1 MRNII
6 NTIANVT
13 TTGIAVDQVRTV
25 MAGVVDALRA
35 APRHL
40 HLYAAPAPK
49 GWALFTGKQ
58 MPGTGSLPGGEQ
70 LSCSR
75 RERSRCRR
83 PRESS
88 CLRACR

>member
-13 TTGIAVDQVRTV
+13 TGGIAADQVRTV
-25 MAGVVDALRA
+25 MAGVVDVLRA

-40 HLYAAPAPK
+40 HLYAVPASDR
-49 GWALFTGKQ
+49 WDMFDGKQ
-58 MPGTGSLPGGEQ
+58 KPQTGPSPSREQ

-75 RERSRCRR
+75 REPGLCRR
-83 PRESS
+83 PRQSS
-88 CLRACR
+88 CLRTCS

>member
-13 TTGIAVDQVRTV
+13 TGGIAANQVRTV
-25 MAGVVDALRA
+25 MAGVVDVLRA

-40 HLYAAPAPK
+40 HLYAAPASGWSLFGKPK
-49 GWALFTGKQ
+49 QGLA
-58 MPGTGSLPGGEQ
+58 PEQ

-75 RERSRCRR
+75 RESGHCRPTARHRR

-88 CLRACR
+88 CLRRFA